1 MSKKVVQIQLLGLP
15 GAGKKRLKQALQGY
29 FEGRTGDSEQNFEVL
44 VPEFADVASGQAVL
58 PNNSLNWAVIDC
70 RSLLVVEDAV
80 QQQAL
85 VYLEQLLLSCDAV
98 VWMFAESS
106 ELSIQSQ
113 WYKWLKQWQAEHQRT
128 LPSIQCFAQTFKH
141 PHQGLDQFLQQAPLS
156 HSALPTLPHFQS
168 LHFRLPKVVLEHLL
182 FVLDVSRQNLQ
193 RPLWRVKG
201 SVMSAEYV
209 NPVAVEGTVNRWDT
223 YASELSEKDP
233 AMGQLTIEGLG
244 LESDHL
250 QGVLQAAIAQG
261 DWTQTVQ
268 VVDKVRKT
276 Y

>member
-1 MSKKVVQIQLLGLP
+1 VIKQDIQIQLLGLP
-15 GAGKKRLKQALQGY
+15 GAGKKRLKQALQGF

-44 VPEFADVASGQAVL
+44 VPEFAEMASGQMAL

-70 RSLLVVEDAV
+70 RSFLVEDTV
-80 QQQAL
+80 QQKAL
-85 VYLEQLLLSCDAV
+85 AYLEQLLFSCDAV

-106 ELSIQSQ
+106 DLSTQSQ
-113 WYKWLKQWQAEHQRT
+113 WHKWLKQWQAKYQRR

-141 PHQGLDQFLQQAPLS
+141 PHQGLNKLLQQAPLS
-156 HSALPTLPHFQS
+156 HSAIPVLPHFQS

-182 FVLDVSRQNLQ
+182 FVLDASRQNLQ
-193 RPLWRVKG
+193 LPLWRVKG
-201 SVMSAEYV
+201 SVMTAEYV
-209 NPVAVEGTVNRWDT
+209 NPVAVEGTANRWDT
-223 YASELSEKDP
+223 YASKLSEKDP
-233 AMGQLTIEGLG
+233 AMGQLTLEGLG

-268 VVDKVRKT
+268 VVDKVVKT